1 LKALFEIN
9 QEFANVVMKVQT
21 DEKSVSTNQL
31 SLQIKQATYTIAIT
45 AQRFPPA
52 ARARVNN

>member
-45 AQRFPPA
+45 AQRFPRQPA
-52 ARARVNN
+52 PV